1 MIKEEFGGWMFDL
14 DERKALTDILK
25 DKFDSKQIDTF
36 LIMLEFIC
44 SQMKIWNKDLL
55 SVKDVKLYV
64 APILKSIKKTT
75 DYLSLLEK
83 EQLAKGIP
91 FGFPYFLGSDPHPE
105 DKRRSRSYV
114 DSISKSAEASRISL
128 EELEALIEKQLQEWK
143 MPPNRPTADSHSFV
157 FDMARRYYQIF
168 DKMPTTTKEGT
179 FYQVVA
185 VVYKFSGMTSKS
197 PVRALTIATNN
208 LKKQLNIFKYRKP
221 KRADK
226 QVVNKLKK

>member
-83 EQLAKGIP
+83 EQLAKGVP
-91 FGFPYFLGSDPHPE
+91 FGFPYFLGSDPDAL
-105 DKRRSRSYV
+105 DKRHKSRYV
-114 DSISKSAEASRISL
+114 ESISKSAKASRISL
-128 EELEALIEKQLQEWK
+128 EELKAQIENQLLDWEP
-143 MPPNRPTADSHSFV
+143 PPNRAKADSHSLV

-168 DKMPTTTKEGT
+168 DEMPTTTTEGT
-179 FYQVVA
+179 FFLVVA
-185 VVYKFSGMTSKS
+185 RVFELLGLPSEYPQR
-197 PVRALTIATNN
+197 PVIKAIKK
-208 LKKQLNIFKYRKP
+208 LKKQVSYLAANK
-221 KRADK
+221 
-226 QVVNKLKK
+226 KLKPHNP